1 MQNKKIKKNIIIPK
15 HNKLELSNGVQIVAA
30 DSSELYTEPNQ
41 IVIKYLSNFLTK
53 SSYSKAETKN
63 NEILL
68 DPVEGNNPSLKIKQ
82 EPKRKTLIIE
92 IVANAWHPI
101 VEFLFRYLKEL
112 GVNYRSLEVF
122 SIPEE
127 DKLFEIDSSTTLN
140 MLFTVQQRLFDRN
153 MSNSDVVMVLNLN
166 AYAVSK
172 RLTTKSP
179 SPLIKPKLPIKT
191 TLGVSPVMFKRSKLS
206 QLAKRDIPEPEPVIV
221 APPEPEVQPEDVVDL
236 PILQELSENEQT
248 ILREILKRPKK
259 KVQSNHIA
267 KKTNFEQDIIRD
279 VLRDLVNKGILRVS
293 SGWYVL
299 KKQPS
304 GKDDEEEEDDEVT
317 SSKKPIRSSKRVSS
331 KRRGSR
337 KAGRKKSEVTKQ
349 VEEEEDIPNA
359 KVEPDTDDDF
369 GDEGDDTDDSYDSY
383 YDEF

>member
-1 MQNKKIKKNIIIPK
+1 MA
-15 HNKLELSNGVQIVAA
+15 VA
-30 DSSELYTEPNQ
+30 STESFTEPNK
-41 IVIKYLSNFLTK
+41 IVVKYVTNFLTQSDYTK
-53 SSYSKAETKN
+53 SDTKN
-63 NEILL
+63 NEVLL
-68 DPVEGNNPSLKIKQ
+68 DPNEGNNPSLKIKQ
-82 EPKRKTLIIE
+82 EPKRKTLIFE
-92 IVANAWHPI
+92 IVSNPWNPI

-112 GVNYRSLEVF
+112 GVNYRSVELF

-127 DKLFEIDSSTTLN
+127 DKLFEIDSSTTQN
-140 MLFTVQQRLFDRN
+140 ILFTIQQRLFDRN
-153 MSNSDVVMVLNLN
+153 LSNAEVIMVLNLN
-166 AYAVSK
+166 SYSVRRK
-172 RLTTKSP
+172 PMIKSP
-179 SPLIKPKLPIKT
+179 SPMAKPRLPIKSA
-191 TLGVSPVMFKRSKLS
+191 LGVSPVMFKRSKLS

-236 PILQELSENEQT
+236 PILQELSDNEQT

-304 GKDDEEEEDDEVT
+304 GKDDEEEEEQEEVQ
-317 SSKKPIRSSKRVSS
+317 SSKKMVRGTRKGSS

-337 KAGRKKSEVTKQ
+337 KAGRKKASKGKGP
-349 VEEEEDIPNA
+349 EEEDEDLPSSQEDNDLD
-359 KVEPDTDDDF
+359 EDF
-369 GDEGDDTDDSYDSY
+369 GDEGSDDEDSSFDNY
-383 YDEF
+383 YEEY